1 MNFSASSDIFVDPD
15 AEDSKTSLI
24 EIALTCVS
32 NFIKSKIICSD
43 RDLIACQLIG
53 TAQSQSSETD
63 FKHVHTLLPLE
74 LPGAKSVIA
83 VEKVKSN
90 FDASKLGFGHEA
102 SFADAF
108 WVTQN
113 MFSRV
118 TSTLSTKQVFLF
130 TMNEDPQSS
139 NQHARKATQQKILDL
154 ANNSIEVEVLGLGLL
169 IAYCLTKLKNYG

>member
-1 MNFSASSDIFVDPD
+1 MN
-15 AEDSKTSLI
+15 
-24 EIALTCVS
+24 
-32 NFIKSKIICSD
+32 
-43 RDLIACQLIG
+43 
-53 TAQSQSSETD
+53 

-118 TSTLSTKQVFLF
+118 TSTLSAKQVFLF
-130 TMNEDPQSS
+130 TMNEDPHSS

-169 IAYCLTKLKNYG
+169 IAYCLTKLKNYSAKI